1 MTAREGNT
9 DTGTAG
15 SDQDSTVTDGKET
28 GKPFPEELKGT
39 KIYDKITEESVPYNE
54 DGDGT
59 EEKPY
64 RYLCAPG
71 VTVHAQF
78 MLKVLENREIC
89 TFEVVDDKDNP
100 TRILY
105 EWTLDG
111 KNGQIIKPVQPDQPD
126 TPSEPNSFVLSN
138 VLKSTMIS
146 SFSELTDFPHITA
159 GTTTSAL

>member
-1 MTAREGNT
+1 MEKRP
-9 DTGTAG
+9 
-15 SDQDSTVTDGKET
+15 

-111 KNGQIIKPVQPDQPD
+111 KNGQIIKQVQPRP
-126 TPSEPNSFVLSN
+126 
-138 VLKSTMIS
+138 
-146 SFSELTDFPHITA
+146 A
-159 GTTTSAL
+159 GHTI

>member
-78 MLKVLENREIC
+78 MLKVLEIE
-89 TFEVVDDKDNP
+89 K
-100 TRILY
+100 
-105 EWTLDG
+105 
-111 KNGQIIKPVQPDQPD
+111 
-126 TPSEPNSFVLSN
+126 SAH
-138 VLKSTMIS
+138 LKW
-146 SFSELTDFPHITA
+146 
-159 GTTTSAL
+159 

>member
-1 MTAREGNT
+1 MEKRPVN
-9 DTGTAG
+9 
-15 SDQDSTVTDGKET
+15 
-28 GKPFPEELKGT
+28 PFPEELKGT

-100 TRILY
+100 TRFFM
-105 EWTLDG
+105 
-111 KNGQIIKPVQPDQPD
+111 NGHWMERMVR
-126 TPSEPNSFVLSN
+126 
-138 VLKSTMIS
+138 S
-146 SFSELTDFPHITA
+146 SSRFSQTSRTHHLNRMYRTNRIHRRA
-159 GTTTSAL
+159 GRSI